1 MEYGVWLIFC
11 LLSGLTCFWLF
22 YKSIG
27 WFSKI

>member
-1 MEYGVWLIFC
+1 MEYTIWLIFC
-11 LLSGLTCFWLF
+11 ILSGLACFWLF